1 MAVKPEV
8 TMKLEG
14 EVAMKMSKSG
24 KLMGLLGVV
33 GAGAIVWSL
42 SGGWT
47 MGNRGGALFGSAVYA
62 DGPLTAERAQL
73 DESAISHAE
82 ALARA
87 FRTVSQ
93 VVEPSVVKID
103 AVRARQANAG
113 GPGGGLGG
121 QLPDM
126 LRRMFP
132 DRDGDGEPDVPGGFN
147 FDFGPADPGPR
158 REFGEGSG
166 VIMEVGEGK
175 AWILTNNHVA
185 GGAEELMVTLA
196 DGRTITEARVIGTD
210 PNTDLAVI
218 EVVGE
223 GLIAARWGNSD
234 ALLKGDIVLAFG
246 SPFGYEGTITQG
258 IVSALDRSP
267 GIINANATRDQRG
280 FSYEY
285 FIQTD
290 AAINP
295 GNSGGPLVNLRG
307 EVVGINTAIATRTG
321 TNAGVGFSIPSN
333 QAKFVYDSLRSSGV
347 VVRGYLGVQIRDVR
361 ELTNEQRQNLGFASM
376 RGTYVQQTVATGPAH
391 RKLLPDDIITAI
403 DGVATR
409 DSRDLRT
416 RIATMTPGTTVKLT
430 VWRDRKSVEVEIT
443 LGTQPGGAVAQAAA
457 ARPQAPAAGA
467 LGIDLADA
475 TKEELE
481 RYGLDVDAKGAL
493 VVGVREASRA
503 ARYGIAVGELITA
516 VNGEPVSSAEEAAK
530 QLSKADVK
538 SGIRLRLLNREGQ
551 RSVFIVER

>member
-1 MAVKPEV
+1 
-8 TMKLEG
+8 
-14 EVAMKMSKSG
+14 MKMSKSG
-24 KLMGLLGVV
+24 KLMGMLGVV
-33 GAGAIVWSL
+33 GAGAIAWSL

-47 MGNRGGALFGSAVYA
+47 AGNRGGAVYA
-62 DGPLTAERAQL
+62 DGPMTAERAQL
-73 DESAISHAE
+73 DEAAISHAE

-87 FRTVSQ
+87 FRSVSQ

-113 GPGGGLGG
+113 GQGGGFGD

-132 DRDGDGEPDVPGGFN
+132 DRDGDGEPDVPEGFN

-166 VIMEVGEGK
+166 VIMEVGDGK

-218 EVVGE
+218 EVVGQ

-321 TNAGVGFSIPSN
+321 TSAGVGFSIPAN
-333 QAKFVYDSLRSSGV
+333 QAKFVYDSLREHGT

-361 ELTNEQRQNLGFASM
+361 ELTNEERQNLGFASM

-416 RIATMTPGTTVKLT
+416 RIATMKPGTSVKLT
-430 VWRDRKSVEVEIT
+430 VWRDRKSVDVEIT
-443 LGTQPGGAVAQAAA
+443 LGTQPGGAVAQATPA
-457 ARPQAPAAGA
+457 PQQQVPAAGA
-467 LGIDLADA
+467 LGMDLADA
-475 TKEELE
+475 TKAELE
-481 RYGLDVDAKGAL
+481 RYGLDVEAKGAL

-503 ARYGIAVGELITA
+503 ARYGIAEGELITA
-516 VNGEPVSSAEEAAK
+516 VNGTPVTNAEEAAE

>member
-1 MAVKPEV
+1 
-8 TMKLEG
+8 
-14 EVAMKMSKSG
+14 MKMSKSG
-24 KLMGLLGVV
+24 KLMGMFGLL

-47 MGNRGGALFGSAVYA
+47 LGSRGGAVFA
-62 DGPLTAERAQL
+62 DGPLTSERAQL

-87 FRTVSQ
+87 FRSVSQ

-103 AVRARQANAG
+103 AVRAREANAG
-113 GPGGGLGG
+113 GPGGLGD

-132 DRDGDGEPDVPGGFN
+132 DRDGDGEPDLPEGFN
-147 FDFGPADPGPR
+147 FGQQGPM

-166 VIMEVGEGK
+166 VIMEVGDGK

-218 EVVGE
+218 EVVGQ
-223 GLIAARWGNSD
+223 GLISARWGNSD

-267 GIINANATRDQRG
+267 GIINANGTRDQRG
-280 FSYEY
+280 FAYEY

-321 TNAGVGFSIPSN
+321 TSAGVGFSIPAN
-333 QAKFVYDSLRSSGV
+333 QARFVYDSLRENGT

-361 ELTNEQRQNLGFASM
+361 ELSNDERQNLGFASM

-416 RIATMTPGTTVKLT
+416 RIATIKPGTTVKLT
-430 VWRDRKSVEVEIT
+430 VWRDRKSVDVEIT
-443 LGTQPGGAVAQAAA
+443 LGKQPGTAMAQAAPTA
-457 ARPQAPAAGA
+457 QPQASVPGA
-467 LGIDLADA
+467 LGMDLTDA
-475 TKEELE
+475 TRADLE
-481 RYGLDVDAKGAL
+481 KYGLDAEAKGAM
-493 VVGVREASRA
+493 VVGVRENSRA
-503 ARYGIAVGELITA
+503 ARFGIAEGELITA
-516 VNGEPVSSAEEAAK
+516 VNGAPVANAEEAAA
-530 QLSKADVK
+530 QLSKADVR